1 MKKII
6 IFIMIILLS
15 GCKKTTLNIKTEIID
30 KENCLISIN
39 YPITKENKL
48 NKEII
53 TKVKKIKKDFL
64 KTKCNLE
71 TNTKHELN
79 IDFEYKDINN
89 KYISILIKTNNNE
102 LKTYFYDK
110 KEKNIL
116 NIIDI
121 MTSNDLNTL
130 NNTIKNNTNLEDLN
144 FTIDNEYIYVYKDN
158 YIKKIELD
166 KFDLKIKINKEN
178 IIKEKNTYKKVD
190 KIIDYDK
197 KVIALTF
204 DDGPSKYTKK
214 IVDLLNEYDANATF
228 FILGNKVEIYNETLT
243 YLLESGNEIGNHS
256 YNHKWLK
263 NVTKEELLEQITKT
277 QDIIEKNLNYT
288 PTLFRPTYGSVNNL
302 MKENVKL
309 DIVLWNLDTLDW
321 KYKNSKKIAEN
332 LLKKVKNKDI
342 ILMHDTYEYTY
353 NALKI
358 IIPALKEEG
367 YQFITVSEL
376 KKLNEIQNKQK

>member
-64 KTKCNLE
+64 KTKCNIE

-116 NIIDI
+116 NILDI

-263 NVTKEELLEQITKT
+263 NVTKGELLEQITKT

-321 KYKNSKKIAEN
+321 KYKNSKKISEN

-358 IIPALKEEG
+358 IIPELKEEG

>member
-263 NVTKEELLEQITKT
+263 NVAKEELLEQITKT

-321 KYKNSKKIAEN
+321 KYKNSKKISEN

-358 IIPALKEEG
+358 IIPELKEEG

>member
-64 KTKCNLE
+64 KTKCNIE

-79 IDFEYKDINN
+79 IDFEFKDINN

-263 NVTKEELLEQITKT
+263 NVAKEELLEQITKT

>member
-89 KYISILIKTNNNE
+89 KYISILIKTYNNE
-102 LKTYFYDK
+102 LETYFYDK

-263 NVTKEELLEQITKT
+263 NVAKEELLEQITKT

-321 KYKNSKKIAEN
+321 KYKNSKKISEN
-332 LLKKVKNKDI
+332 LLKKVKDKDI

>member
-263 NVTKEELLEQITKT
+263 NVAKEELLEQITKT

-321 KYKNSKKIAEN
+321 KYKNSKKISEN

-376 KKLNEIQNKQK
+376 KKINEIQNKQK